1 MNSPDN
7 EQQLG
12 LITGM
17 RFPVQRT
24 KVGSDGGDG
33 DAEMQGAFIRGHPS
47 DQQFCYRILGGFDIK
62 ELHECA
68 AGEERL
74 GDDNASRTGNAG
86 GRDDQDRFC
95 LPPGGVA

>member
-47 DQQFCYRILGGFDIK
+47 DQQFCYRILGGFDSSMNALPVRKGSGMIMQ
-62 ELHECA
+62 A
-68 AGEERL
+68 APGML
-74 GDDNASRTGNAG
+74 GDGMTRIGFACRPA
-86 GRDDQDRFC
+86 
-95 LPPGGVA
+95 V